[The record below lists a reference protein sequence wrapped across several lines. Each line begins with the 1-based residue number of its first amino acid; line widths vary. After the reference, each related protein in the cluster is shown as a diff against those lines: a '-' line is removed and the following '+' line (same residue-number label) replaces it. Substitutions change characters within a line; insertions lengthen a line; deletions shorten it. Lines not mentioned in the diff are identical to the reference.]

1 MFCEL
6 EVVHEEPEA
15 CVVEETKE
23 TKETN
28 KTDEV
33 KEIQQVKED
42 TPAVA
47 VARQREMLWL
57 REVLLDLMKMC
68 RLVQREPGNVLA
80 RFVFSSML
88 TRSGA
93 AWEDPLLP
101 MHESYDRSLCA
112 ELGKAGVDEAETIRL
127 CRVLCKASKEAAMR
141 VEASRLNEA
150 AAMASSM
157 SFASLSETVHLVE
170 HNGEN
175 KLIWQNEVVS
185 ISAPHLCRLRRL
197 YDVHCL
203 DDTDGSKFKRRLFC
217 CLKRYDAVGG
227 PTYQCSVT
235 SMTFCALETAFG
247 TVKECFA
254 SPFNH
259 NSPLY
264 WSAFPDTDGFFGSLG
279 DFFASLDSRLVQEGG
294 VFYANPPF
302 VEEYMERLMECVQTM
317 LELPVPVTFA
327 VMLPTWTDTECYAWM
342 QRSIYTR
349 LHLVLPAG
357 QHEYV
362 DGRQQIDTKRLR
374 KRHISPFCSS
384 FFILQNEEG
393 SARCEVDDETRRRML
408 ASFAVRVEKR

>member
-6 EVVHEEPEA
+6 EVVHEEPDA
-15 CVVEETKE
+15 CAEK
-23 TKETN
+23 
-28 KTDEV
+28 EV
-33 KEIQQVKED
+33 KEIRKETED

-57 REVLLDLMKMC
+57 REVMQDLMKMC

-80 RFVFSSML
+80 RFVFSNML

-93 AWEDPLLP
+93 PWEDPLLP

-112 ELGKAGVDEAETIRL
+112 ELGKAGVDEAEKRRL

-141 VEASRLNEA
+141 VEATRLNEA
-150 AAMASSM
+150 VATASSR
-157 SFASLSETVHLVE
+157 SFAGLSETVHLVE
-170 HNGEN
+170 HNGKN

-185 ISAPHLCRLRRL
+185 ISAPHLYSLRRL
-197 YDVHCL
+197 YGVHCL

-235 SMTFCALETAFG
+235 SMTFCTLETAFG

-259 NSPLY
+259 NSPVY

-279 DFFASLDSRLVQEGG
+279 NFFASLDSRLVQEGG

-302 VEEYMERLMECVQTM
+302 VEEYMERLMECVEKM

-342 QRSIYTR
+342 QSSMYTR

-362 DGRQQIDTKRLR
+362 DGRQQIDTARWR
-374 KRHISPFCSS
+374 KRHISPFSSS

-393 SARCEVDDETRRRML
+393 SRRCEVDDETRRRIL
-408 ASFAVRVEKR
+408 ASFAVRVDKC